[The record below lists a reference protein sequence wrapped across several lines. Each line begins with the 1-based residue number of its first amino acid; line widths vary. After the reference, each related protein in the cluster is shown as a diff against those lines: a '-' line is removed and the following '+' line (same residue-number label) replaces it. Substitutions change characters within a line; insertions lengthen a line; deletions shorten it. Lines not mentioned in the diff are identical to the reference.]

1 MSSPP
6 VHSLSLPPSTLL
18 PPACLLPWISASFAG
33 VDSFRTCNLARIPA
47 RVVIGRPGDGLEHF
61 KDFVLRMDRKL
72 RANSTG
78 GFHLFTSSAYGAKD
92 MLFKDSTVMLTDVG
106 KEKVTVERWLGKEY
120 FDILETLQSC
130 PKRESPT
137 CHSSDVTPSLTSL
150 ILVILTSLM
159 M

>member
-47 RVVIGRPGDGLEHF
+47 RVVI
-61 KDFVLRMDRKL
+61 DFVLRMDRKL

-92 MLFKDSTVMLTDVG
+92 LLFKDSTVMLTDVG
-106 KEKVTVERWLGKEY
+106 KEKVTVERWLGKEF

-150 ILVILTSLM
+150 ILVILTSLVT
-159 M
+159 